1 MILLGMFIRANAFKS
16 KLLSEDCI
24 SKQLN
29 YLSKGFKVLNFK
41 EEKN

>member
-16 KLLSEDCI
+16 KFLNEDCI

-29 YLSKGFKVLNFK
+29 YLSKGFKLLNSK
-41 EEKN
+41 DN